1 MFMYLTKLG
10 HVADPP
16 FKKAIYD
23 VFTLEDAIK
32 VECLQ
37 YQEGDTVLIDGII
50 ARRVTLGD
58 QGLTVGCQL
67 EWSQWEGVRLVR
79 DLKHQAS

>member
-1 MFMYLTKLG
+1 MYLTKLR
-10 HVADPP
+10 HVADSA
-16 FKKAIYD
+16 FKKAIYN
-23 VFTLEDAIK
+23 VFALEDAIQ

-37 YQEGDTVLIDGII
+37 YQEGDSVLIDGII
-50 ARRVTLGD
+50 TRSVTLGD
-58 QGLTVGCQL
+58 QGLTVGGQL